1 MATSLVLTVL
11 GDDRPGL
18 VELLSSVISEHQGSW
33 QESSMSRLAGKFA
46 GIVRVDVLDDKQVAP
61 LKAALA
67 ALPHLRV
74 TAEATSD
81 TAQEASQRHLAL
93 SLVGQDRIGIVRE
106 VTQVLARHGVNV
118 EEFATHTTSAPMG
131 AGMMFHARADL
142 RAPTTLDAQSLK
154 RALEKISDE
163 LIVDINLDEIT
174 PL

>member
-33 QESSMSRLAGKFA
+33 QESSMARLAGKFA
-46 GIVRVDVLDDKQVAP
+46 GIVRVDVLDDAMVAP
-61 LKAALA
+61 LKAELA

-74 TAEATSD
+74 TAEVAAETTPD
-81 TAQEASQRHLAL
+81 TPQRRLTL

-106 VTQVLARHGVNV
+106 VTQVLARYGVNV
-118 EEFATHTTSAPMG
+118 EEFATHTSSAPMG

-142 RAPTTLDAQSLK
+142 RAPVTLDA
-154 RALEKISDE
+154 RALQGALERLSDE
-163 LIVDINLDEIT
+163 LIVDINLDEVV
-174 PL
+174 PV